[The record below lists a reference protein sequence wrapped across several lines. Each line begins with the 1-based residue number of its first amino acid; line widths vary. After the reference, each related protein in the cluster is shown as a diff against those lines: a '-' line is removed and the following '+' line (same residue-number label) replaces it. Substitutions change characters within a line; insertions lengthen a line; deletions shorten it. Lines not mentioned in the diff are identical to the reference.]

1 LNLNNPKYNSDQL
14 KLMSDEELIQGCIKG
29 KDAFQYE
36 LYKRYSPKMFG
47 VCLRYCASREE
58 AEDVLQDGFIK
69 VFKKIDS
76 FRFTGSFEG
85 WIRRIMVHT
94 AIRNKYITL
103 RAHEVNTLE
112 GVEHPALDEKVT
124 SKLMMMDL
132 MKIVNELPQGYKIV
146 FNLFAVEGYSHKEIA
161 EMLEIQEATSR
172 SQYLRARQ
180 FLREKLDKLQKDE
193 FRI

>member
-1 LNLNNPKYNSDQL
+1 MNLNNPKYSSDQL

-132 MKIVNELPQGYKIV
+132 MKLVNELPQGYKIV

-180 FLREKLDKLQKDE
+180 FLREKLDKLQKNE

>member
-1 LNLNNPKYNSDQL
+1 
-14 KLMSDEELIQGCIKG
+14 MSDEELIQGCIKG

-132 MKIVNELPQGYKIV
+132 MKLVNELPQGYKIV

-180 FLREKLDKLQKDE
+180 FLREKLDKLQKNE

>member
-1 LNLNNPKYNSDQL
+1 
-14 KLMSDEELIQGCIKG
+14 MSDEELIQGCIKG

-76 FRFTGSFEG
+76 FRFIGSFEG

-132 MKIVNELPQGYKIV
+132 MKLVNELPQGYKIV

-180 FLREKLDKLQKDE
+180 FLREKLDKLQKSE

>member
-1 LNLNNPKYNSDQL
+1 MNLNNPKYSSDQL

-58 AEDVLQDGFIK
+58 AEVVLQDGFIK

-132 MKIVNELPQGYKIV
+132 MKLVNELPQGYKIV

-180 FLREKLDKLQKDE
+180 FLREKLDKVQKSE

>member
-1 LNLNNPKYNSDQL
+1 
-14 KLMSDEELIQGCIKG
+14 MSDEELIQGCIKG

-132 MKIVNELPQGYKIV
+132 MKLVNELPQGYKIV

-180 FLREKLDKLQKDE
+180 FLREKLDKLQKSE

>member
-1 LNLNNPKYNSDQL
+1 MNLNNPKYNSDQL

-132 MKIVNELPQGYKIV
+132 MKLVNELPQGYKIV

>member
-1 LNLNNPKYNSDQL
+1 
-14 KLMSDEELIQGCIKG
+14 MSDEELIQGCIKG

-132 MKIVNELPQGYKIV
+132 MKLVNELPQGYKIV

-180 FLREKLDKLQKDE
+180 FLREKLDRLQKNE

>member
-1 LNLNNPKYNSDQL
+1 MNLNNPKYSSDQL

-132 MKIVNELPQGYKIV
+132 MKLVNELPQGYKIV

-180 FLREKLDKLQKDE
+180 FLREKLDRLQKNE

>member
-132 MKIVNELPQGYKIV
+132 MKLVNELPQGYKIV

>member
-1 LNLNNPKYNSDQL
+1 MNLNNPKYNSDQL

-76 FRFTGSFEG
+76 FKFIGSFEG

-112 GVEHPALDEKVT
+112 GMEHPALDEKVT

-132 MKIVNELPQGYKIV
+132 MKLVNELPQGYKIV

>member
-1 LNLNNPKYNSDQL
+1 MNLNNPKYNSDQL

-76 FRFTGSFEG
+76 FRFIGSFEG

-132 MKIVNELPQGYKIV
+132 MKLVNELPQGYKIV

-180 FLREKLDKLQKDE
+180 FLREKLDKLQKNE

>member
-1 LNLNNPKYNSDQL
+1 MNLNNSKYSSDQL

-76 FRFTGSFEG
+76 FRFIGSFEG

-132 MKIVNELPQGYKIV
+132 MKLVNELPQGYKIV

-180 FLREKLDKLQKDE
+180 FLREKLDKLQKSE

>member
-1 LNLNNPKYNSDQL
+1 
-14 KLMSDEELIQGCIKG
+14 MSDEELIQGCIKG
-29 KDAFQYE
+29 EDAFQYE

-132 MKIVNELPQGYKIV
+132 MKLVNELPQGYKIV

-180 FLREKLDKLQKDE
+180 FLREKLDKLQKNE

>member
-1 LNLNNPKYNSDQL
+1 
-14 KLMSDEELIQGCIKG
+14 
-29 KDAFQYE
+29 
-36 LYKRYSPKMFG
+36 MFG

-132 MKIVNELPQGYKIV
+132 MKLVNELPQGYKIV

-180 FLREKLDKLQKDE
+180 FLREKLDRLQKNE

>member
-1 LNLNNPKYNSDQL
+1 
-14 KLMSDEELIQGCIKG
+14 MSDEELIQGCIKG

>member
-1 LNLNNPKYNSDQL
+1 
-14 KLMSDEELIQGCIKG
+14 MSDEELIQGCIKG

-132 MKIVNELPQGYKIV
+132 MKLVNELPQGYKIV

>member
-1 LNLNNPKYNSDQL
+1 MNLNNPKYSSDQL

-29 KDAFQYE
+29 EDAFQYE

-132 MKIVNELPQGYKIV
+132 MKLVNELPQGYKIV

-180 FLREKLDKLQKDE
+180 FLREKLDKLQKNE

>member
-1 LNLNNPKYNSDQL
+1 MNLNNPKYNSDQL

-69 VFKKIDS
+69 VFKKINS

-132 MKIVNELPQGYKIV
+132 MKLVNELPQGYKIV

>member
-1 LNLNNPKYNSDQL
+1 MNNPKYRSDQL

-132 MKIVNELPQGYKIV
+132 MKLVNELPQGYKIV

-180 FLREKLDKLQKDE
+180 FLREKLDKLQKNE

>member
-1 LNLNNPKYNSDQL
+1 MNLNNSKYSSDQL

-76 FRFTGSFEG
+76 FRFIGSFEG

-132 MKIVNELPQGYKIV
+132 MKLVNELPQGYKIV

-180 FLREKLDKLQKDE
+180 FLREKLDKLQKNE

>member
-1 LNLNNPKYNSDQL
+1 LNLNNPKYSSDQL

-132 MKIVNELPQGYKIV
+132 MKLVNELPQGYKIV

-180 FLREKLDKLQKDE
+180 FLREKLDKLQKNE